1 MGIGIYVA
9 KFIVGGMF
17 VCIFALFSEVCSP
30 KRFAGLFSASPAV
43 LTAGLTVTLVT
54 STVVVATLQAQGA
67 VGGALG
73 MVAYC
78 LAAGPAMRRLQALRG
93 AVVATLGWTVVALLA
108 YGVLAMVV
116 GR

>member
-1 MGIGIYVA
+1 METSVYLA
-9 KFIVGGMF
+9 KFIVGGLF
-17 VCIFALFSEVCSP
+17 VCGFAFVSEVCSP

-54 STVVVATLQAQGA
+54 STVVKASLQAQGA
-67 VGGALG
+67 IAGALG
-73 MVAYC
+73 LVAYC
-78 LAAGPAMRRLQALRG
+78 LAAGPAMRHFQVLRG
-93 AVVATLGWTVVALLA
+93 AAVATLVWAVVALLA

>member
-1 MGIGIYVA
+1 MEIEVYVA
-9 KFIVGGMF
+9 KFLVGGLFM
-17 VCIFALFSEVCSP
+17 CLFAVVSEVCSP

-43 LTAGLTVTLVT
+43 LTAGLTVTLIT
-54 STVVVATLQAQGA
+54 STVMIASLQAQGA
-67 VGGALG
+67 IAGALG

-78 LAAGPAMRRLQALRG
+78 LAAGPALRRFHLLRG
-93 AVVATLGWTVVALLA
+93 AAVATLAWAVVALLA